1 MCARVQKSTLCVPES
16 GKVLC
21 VCVSESGKVLCVC
34 LSPEKCCTVYQ
45 RHAPPPRQSVMK
57 DVSLCSLCPLSSY
70 LPLHH
75 IISGTTHVKT
85 ISPDEESARNC
96 GMNWAPAFFAP
107 KNCKKYKC
115 QSFFVVVCCRCY
127 LLYWTWLIVI
137 HISIHLYIYFYA
149 RFIQKPQVWFYIL
162 ILYSSAVCVKKPLQ
176 YQL

>member
-1 MCARVQKSTLCVPES
+1 MSGQGSIFNLPGLFWQPPTAPWRWPRIGGVQRWPQPHQVGVKHT
-16 GKVLC
+16 
-21 VCVSESGKVLCVC
+21 
-34 LSPEKCCTVYQ
+34 
-45 RHAPPPRQSVMK
+45 
-57 DVSLCSLCPLSSY
+57 